1 MKEKNKYG
9 QYFTI
14 APVAEFMVK
23 LISHNE
29 DCKILEPSCGK
40 GIFLSKLYE
49 KGFKN
54 IDAYEID
61 ETLDNPFHCVK
72 YESFISAPLNNYDV
86 VIGNPPYIRWSAE
99 KRCQKMYDTYVK
111 PFKKYVE

>member
-61 ETLDNPFHCVK
+61 ETLGSC
-72 YESFISAPLNNYDV
+72 LNYRKIALLFSSKNDKNLR
-86 VIGNPPYIRWSAE
+86 GSLP
-99 KRCQKMYDTYVK
+99 QM
-111 PFKKYVE
+111 F